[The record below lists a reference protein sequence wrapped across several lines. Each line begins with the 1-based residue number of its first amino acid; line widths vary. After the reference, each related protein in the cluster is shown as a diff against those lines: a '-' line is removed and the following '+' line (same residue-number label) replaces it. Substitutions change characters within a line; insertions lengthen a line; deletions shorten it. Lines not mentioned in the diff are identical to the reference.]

1 MLERRLLLASQS
13 PRRAS
18 LLQQMGLNFEVQPA
32 DIDETP
38 RADEDAIHYVDR
50 LAKTKAQSQWRPG
63 FVHLGADTIVVL
75 DGELLGKPRDEQ
87 HAMQMLMR
95 LSGRSHQVATGVAVF
110 DGQQVLSDVVVTTVT
125 FRSIDNQDAQSY
137 WATGEPADKAGAYA
151 LQGIGGVFVTTIAG
165 SYSNVIGLPMAE
177 TEQLL
182 ASIGVNT
189 WLQREHV

>member
-189 WLQREHV
+189 WLQRQHV

>member
-18 LLQQMGLNFEVQPA
+18 LLQQMGLDFEVRPA

-38 RADEDAIHYVDR
+38 RAGEDAIHYVDR
-50 LAKTKAQSQWRPG
+50 LAKTKAQSQWRSG

-75 DGELLGKPRDEQ
+75 DGALLGKPRDEQ

-110 DGQQVLSDVVVTTVT
+110 DGKQVLSDVVMTTVT
-125 FRSIDNQDAQSY
+125 FRSIDSQEAKSY

-189 WLQREHV
+189 WLQRQHV

>member
-1 MLERRLLLASQS
+1 MFERRLLLASQS